1 MKRRELLE
9 RAGSVLVM
17 VVSTGAQAAT
27 TSIVTPTTGPGV
39 SRAAGQTDILDASGG
54 PRP

>member
-9 RAGSVLVM
+9 RAGNVFAM
-17 VVSTGAQAAT
+17 VVSTNARHT